1 MKCRTSAVKRL
12 CVWLGCLLV
21 VCPVLSRSFIHPGVL
36 HTKERMK
43 QIRALVKEKNEDA
56 YASYLLLEKHPC
68 AQADYK
74 MEGPFDTISRDGKFA
89 YTKSKMERD
98 FSAVYLNALML
109 PCS

>member
-43 QIRALVKEKNEDA
+43 QIRALVKEK
-56 YASYLLLEKHPC
+56 
-68 AQADYK
+68 
-74 MEGPFDTISRDGKFA
+74 MR
-89 YTKSKMERD
+89 M
-98 FSAVYLNALML
+98 LML
-109 PCS
+109 LIFYWRNILVHKLIIRWKDRSTPFRVTGSLLIRNRRWNGISVRFI

>member
-43 QIRALVKEKNEDA
+43 QIRGSPE
-56 YASYLLLEKHPC
+56 
-68 AQADYK
+68 
-74 MEGPFDTISRDGKFA
+74 ISWG
-89 YTKSKMERD
+89 
-98 FSAVYLNALML
+98 
-109 PCS
+109 